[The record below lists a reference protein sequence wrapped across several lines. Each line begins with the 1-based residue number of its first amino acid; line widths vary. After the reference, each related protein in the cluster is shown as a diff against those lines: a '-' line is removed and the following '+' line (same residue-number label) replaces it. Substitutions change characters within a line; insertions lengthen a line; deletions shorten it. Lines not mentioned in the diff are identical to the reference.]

1 MEFLKCDVRK
11 KNCRHYANK
20 ERRAGKV
27 PGILYGKNIKNVL
40 FELAYMEL
48 NGAINKNGEHGE
60 LDISVDGSNH
70 KTLIK
75 EIQRDPVSHNIIHI
89 DLEELTGD
97 KYFTT
102 DIPVMIHG
110 EGNVKSKGGIIQR
123 EKSSIKVQ
131 CKGENIPK
139 VIDVDLSKLNVGDTY
154 RISDI
159 EIAKEIS
166 IIDDINT
173 VIVSIIKDN
182 VTETATETF
191 ESINVTQE

>member
-1 MEFLKCDVRK
+1 MEFLKCDIRE
-11 KNCRHYANK
+11 KNCRHSANK

-40 FELAYMEL
+40 FEMAYMDL
-48 NGAINKNGEHGE
+48 NYAINKNGEHGE
-60 LDISVDGSNH
+60 LDININGSSH

-75 EIQRDPVSHNIIHI
+75 EVQRDPVSHNIIHI

-102 DIPVMIHG
+102 DIPVMLHG
-110 EGNVKSKGGIIQR
+110 EGIVKSKGGIIQR
-123 EKSSIKVQ
+123 EKNSIKVQ

-139 VIDVDLSKLNVGDTY
+139 SVNVDLSNLNVGDTF

-159 EIAKEIS
+159 EMSKEIS

-191 ESINVTQE
+191 ESINVEQE

>member
-1 MEFLKCDVRK
+1 MEFLKCDIRE
-11 KNCRHYANK
+11 KNCRHSANK
-20 ERRAGKV
+20 ERRVGKV

-40 FELAYMEL
+40 FEMAYMDL
-48 NGAINKNGEHGE
+48 NYAINKNGEHGE
-60 LDISVDGSNH
+60 LDININGSSH

-75 EIQRDPVSHNIIHI
+75 EVQRDPVSHNIIHI

-102 DIPVMIHG
+102 DIPVMLHG
-110 EGNVKSKGGIIQR
+110 EGIVKSKGGIIQR
-123 EKSSIKVQ
+123 EKNSIKVQ

-139 VIDVDLSKLNVGDTY
+139 SVNVDLSNLNVGDTF

-159 EIAKEIS
+159 EMSKEIS

-191 ESINVTQE
+191 ESINVEQE

>member
-1 MEFLKCDVRK
+1 MEFLKCDIRE
-11 KNCRHYANK
+11 KNCRHSANK
-20 ERRAGKV
+20 ERRVGKV

-40 FELAYMEL
+40 FELAYMDL
-48 NGAINKNGEHGE
+48 NSAISRNGEHGE
-60 LDISVDGSNH
+60 LDININGSNH

-75 EIQRDPVSHNIIHI
+75 EVQRDPVSHNIIHI

-102 DIPVMIHG
+102 DIPVMLRG
-110 EGNVKSKGGIIQR
+110 EGIIKSKGGIIQR
-123 EKSSIKVQ
+123 EKNSVKVQ
-131 CKGENIPK
+131 CRGENIPK
-139 VIDVDLSKLNVGDTY
+139 AVNVDLSNLNVGDTF

-159 EIAKEIS
+159 EMSKEIS

-191 ESINVTQE
+191 ESINVEQE

>member
-1 MEFLKCDVRK
+1 MEFLKCDIRE
-11 KNCRHYANK
+11 KNCRHSANK
-20 ERRAGKV
+20 ERRSGKV

-40 FELAYMEL
+40 FEMAYMDL
-48 NGAINKNGEHGE
+48 NYAINKNGEHGE
-60 LDISVDGSNH
+60 LDININGSSH

-75 EIQRDPVSHNIIHI
+75 EVQRDPVSHNIIHI

-102 DIPVMIHG
+102 DIPVVLHG
-110 EGNVKSKGGIIQR
+110 EGIVKSKGGIIQR
-123 EKSSIKVQ
+123 EKNSIKVQ

-139 VIDVDLSKLNVGDTY
+139 AVNVDLSNLNVGDTF

-159 EIAKEIS
+159 EMSKEIS

-182 VTETATETF
+182 VTEIATETF
-191 ESINVTQE
+191 ESINVEQE